1 MAGALR
7 RRERDEDTE
16 ETQGKGHVMTETE
29 TRVMRPPAEAPT
41 EAGQDEEGCAPR
53 AFAGSGT
60 LPTPWLWTS
69 GLRSCE
75 RRQFC
80 HWRPRPAALQG

>member
-29 TRVMRPPAEAPT
+29 T
-41 EAGQDEEGCAPR
+41 
-53 AFAGSGT
+53 
-60 LPTPWLWTS
+60 
-69 GLRSCE
+69 
-75 RRQFC
+75 
-80 HWRPRPAALQG
+80 